1 MAATGVA
8 HCSNCSTNRLPVI
21 GATRLEPSK
30 GSFAEL
36 LAKIHEHH
44 DELVR
49 VRRPGVAVCVA
60 DVPLESSPGNRV
72 GSEFPHDWNA
82 IALGRNQRLSR
93 RRCAPT
99 RKAQGALLAGSARLP
114 NRRYARR
121 FSGQGTHVVF
131 DGGAHHRFA

>member
-49 VRRPGVAVCVA
+49 VRRPGVALCVT

-72 GSEFPHDWNA
+72 
-82 IALGRNQRLSR
+82 
-93 RRCAPT
+93 
-99 RKAQGALLAGSARLP
+99 
-114 NRRYARR
+114 
-121 FSGQGTHVVF
+121 
-131 DGGAHHRFA
+131 